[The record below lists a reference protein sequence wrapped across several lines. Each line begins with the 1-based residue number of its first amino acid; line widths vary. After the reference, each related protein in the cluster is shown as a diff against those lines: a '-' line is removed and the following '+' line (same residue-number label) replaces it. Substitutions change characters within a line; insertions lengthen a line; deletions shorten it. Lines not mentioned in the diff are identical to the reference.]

1 MFIILLFFFAKQHI
15 SIHLDSRLL
24 YKYITFNSLYIFRVE
39 TSIDKP
45 KAGHIMPNTEFAT
58 QLEGIKRPDLMIT
71 FVQDEVC
78 ILIYLPQKESS
89 QINLYETNN
98 IN

>member
-1 MFIILLFFFAKQHI
+1 MIFIFVVKQQI
-15 SIHLDSRLL
+15 FMHLDSRLL
-24 YKYITFNSLYIFRVE
+24 NKDIKFNSLYICCRVE